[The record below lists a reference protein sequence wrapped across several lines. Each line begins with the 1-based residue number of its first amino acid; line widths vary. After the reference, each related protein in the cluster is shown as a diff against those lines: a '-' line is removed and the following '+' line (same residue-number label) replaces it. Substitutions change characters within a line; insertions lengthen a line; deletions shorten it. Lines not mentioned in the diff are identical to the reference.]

1 MTDPYQQQPY
11 PGQDPAQGHPSAPV
25 PAPGYPSGPTPAPGY
40 GQPPVPYGAPMYG
53 SPYAAPYPGVVPL
66 KTSGLAVAGMVVGI
80 VALIFFWVPFF
91 DVVAAITAIG
101 LSWAGMV
108 QGGKPGWTG
117 QGMGIAGLVC
127 GILAAIPAVIFLI
140 WFFVSLSAVGAT
152 CAFYC

>member
-11 PGQDPAQGHPSAPV
+11 PGQDPAQGHPSGPV
-25 PAPGYPSGPTPAPGY
+25 PAPGYPPSAQT
-40 GQPPVPYGAPMYG
+40 PVPYGAPMYG
-53 SPYAAPYPGVVPL
+53 SPYAAPYPGAAPL

-108 QGGKPGWTG
+108 QAGKPGWTG

-127 GILAAIPAVIFLI
+127 GILAAIPAVIFLV